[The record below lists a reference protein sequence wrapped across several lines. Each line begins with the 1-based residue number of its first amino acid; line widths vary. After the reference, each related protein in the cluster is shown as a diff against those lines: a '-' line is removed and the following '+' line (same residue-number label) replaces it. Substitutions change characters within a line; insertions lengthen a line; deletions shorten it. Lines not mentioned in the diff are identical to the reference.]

1 VAVFT
6 ANHLTVDEPK
16 QQQ

>member
-6 ANHLTVDEPK
+6 ANHLNVDEPK